1 MENYASIDVRDRR
14 LVILASKDKAKEL
27 KGQINWSF
35 ALSKSLPLASSINV
49 GRAIMPV
56 LLTTGGI
63 SALGIPL
70 ILLPLLLGKKFPY
83 PIFDFDTARDQ
94 FDFSV
99 NHPVDGGLYSCCDAE
114 PSLYV
119 PLRDFHRYMYEAK
132 MSAFQEI
139 CANLGVRTCNIVYA
153 EENGKKI
160 DINSKFSN
168 IPTQAGVAT
177 LRAKGGVKSNKEEKA
192 TTFMEYPRPKTPPTT
207 TETRWMNGEPTW
219 KTMQKLRME
228 RDLQHYRAEF
238 EYSDEMGVNAEAAA
252 KVNKMGLDIGGKF
265 QEINRRKWIF
275 DIDFWSE
282 NKDN

>member
-1 MENYASIDVRDRR
+1 MKNYASVDVRDRR
-14 LVILASKDKAKEL
+14 IVILASKEKVKEL
-27 KGQINWSF
+27 KGQINWVF
-35 ALSKSLPLASSINV
+35 ALSTSAPLASGIDI
-49 GRAIMPV
+49 GRPIMPMPQ
-56 LLTTGGI
+56 LPGKIRLETF
-63 SALGIPL
+63 L
-70 ILLPLLLGKKFPY
+70 ILLPLICGKRFPY
-83 PIFDFDTARDQ
+83 PIFDLHTARDQ
-94 FDFSV
+94 FDFPV
-99 NHPVDGGLYSCCDAE
+99 NHPIDGGVYSCCDAE

-119 PLRDFHRYMYEAK
+119 PFRDFHRYMYEAK

-139 CANLGVRTCNIVYA
+139 CANLGVRTCNVVYA
-153 EENGKKI
+153 EENDKKI
-160 DINSKFSN
+160 DVNSEFSN
-168 IPTQAGVAT
+168 IPTQGGVAS
-177 LRAKGGVKSNKEEKA
+177 LRAKGGVKSNKEEKV